1 MAGGALR
8 QAVVELVDDEGN
20 RACIKET
27 FALSNVMEPLLAM
40 GKMLK
45 KGWKVGGQAGEVHLS
60 YGDFDK
66 IVQSRNNSLV
76 TRASIRMVGM
86 ENLEEKKIR
95 AVTVSFEGLM
105 RDLVT
110 VPGWHLSFDRR
121 VPFLVVPNSK
131 NFKDSYPQFNR
142 NDFPFRSTIILKGHI
157 WEVVEVAEERQDEGE
172 IEECEGNETTVVS
185 FFHQL
190 MEDVNGVGIIHTG
203 ADDPSLQPLLRER
216 QKGGEQH
223 GEQQREQQG
232 FGWFGKSLEDGV
244 YEVDDEDGEDGVQT
258 EAADDD
264 QFLRPHAAQHEGE
277 PEEEIEIEGE
287 KYSAKSSLSKLR
299 EGLRIC
305 GLPKGRSKEQ
315 AWRRL
320 SEHHR
325 HFAENLGAELARREF
340 ERRKLAEGGDGV
352 RPQSIPRLPA
362 KAERQVH
369 ELTHWPYEDWCM
381 QCVAARGRADPHRR
395 NAEDELRLEAKSEY
409 PVVSM
414 DYALTRGLTEPTEK
428 DKEDLRL
435 YGGDVRGGV
444 ALVVTDD
451 WCRSVLA
458 LPVPGKGRA
467 HAKYLAEQIIRY
479 ISACGFSTCIVKA
492 DAEPATRLLLDIVA
506 KVRQKLGFKTIV
518 ELVGPEDSHA
528 NGRVEREIQT
538 VRELART
545 LIRAVREGAQAE
557 VDVYGPL
564 AQCAFRHAAWL

>member
-20 RACIKET
+20 KACIKET
-27 FALSNVMEPLLAM
+27 FALSNVMEPLWAS

-45 KGWKVGGQAGEVHLS
+45 KGWKVGGQAGGVHLS

-66 IVQSRNNSLV
+66 IVRSRNNSLV

-86 ENLEEKKIR
+86 ENLEGKKIR
-95 AVTVSFEGLM
+95 AVTMSFEGLM
-105 RDLVT
+105 RHLVT
-110 VPGWHLSFDRR
+110 VPGWHLSLDRR

-142 NDFPFRSTIILKGHI
+142 NDFPFRSTAILKGHI

-172 IEECEGNETTVVS
+172 IEECEGIETTVVS

-203 ADDPSLQPLLRER
+203 ADDPCLQPLLRER
-216 QKGGEQH
+216 QKGEAQQ
-223 GEQQREQQG
+223 GEQQRELQG

-244 YEVDDEDGEDGVQT
+244 YEVDDEDGEAGVQM

-264 QFLRPHAAQHEGE
+264 PFRRPHAAQPGEE
-277 PEEEIEIEGE
+277 PEEEIETEGE
-287 KYSAKSSLSKLR
+287 KYSAKSSLRKLR

-352 RPQSIPRLPA
+352 RPQSIPSLPT
-362 KAERQVH
+362 KAERQVR

-381 QCVAARGRADPHRR
+381 QCVAARGRVDPHRK
-395 NAEDELRLEAKSEY
+395 NAEA
-409 PVVSM
+409 
-414 DYALTRGLTEPTEK
+414 
-428 DKEDLRL
+428 
-435 YGGDVRGGV
+435 
-444 ALVVTDD
+444 
-451 WCRSVLA
+451 RS
-458 LPVPGKGRA
+458 
-467 HAKYLAEQIIRY
+467 
-479 ISACGFSTCIVKA
+479 
-492 DAEPATRLLLDIVA
+492 
-506 KVRQKLGFKTIV
+506 
-518 ELVGPEDSHA
+518 
-528 NGRVEREIQT
+528 
-538 VRELART
+538 
-545 LIRAVREGAQAE
+545 
-557 VDVYGPL
+557 
-564 AQCAFRHAAWL
+564 